1 MLPQIPFLGPI
12 VQLRYRGLLCPCLSA
27 DPDDE
32 MARAALGR
40 CTDLRIRYHRR
51 TSPSDQGGQSG
62 GEGGGGGN
70 ALAAAVSSVSGL
82 FGGSKGG
89 GGGKGGSGGGGGDH
103 QGESSSSGSYVK
115 GPATLTVIDTPRGP
129 ALHVE
134 TEPDPSME
142 STEVDEAGN
151 VIQLDTRHRKTV
163 PLRKIT
169 KIKSVD
175 GNFLGMAVGG
185 AGPSLVS
192 IVGAG
197 PARVGGSQMELL
209 RFNVLD
215 AKGQKAESAEVREEV
230 MDALRG
236 LVEWDKRRQRAAG
249 ETDHDND
256 GDRTQD
262 GNDGED
268 GFDNDDDDPH
278 ARRPG
283 APRGRAAKAAY
294 FARREFELSQ
304 QRKEREK
311 RKARYLEGGG
321 GLKYTAI
328 AMANRAEMT

>member
-12 VQLRYRGLLCPCLSA
+12 VQLRYRALLCPCLSS

-51 TSPSDQGGQSG
+51 TAQSDQQG
-62 GEGGGGGN
+62 GEGGGGGSVM
-70 ALAAAVSSVSGL
+70 AAAVSSVSGL
-82 FGGSKGG
+82 FGGG
-89 GGGKGGSGGGGGDH
+89 GGGKGGGGGGE
-103 QGESSSSGSYVK
+103 QGESSTSGSYAK

-134 TEPDPSME
+134 TEPDASLD
-142 STEVDEAGN
+142 STEVDEHGN
-151 VIQLDTRHRKTV
+151 VVQLDTRHRRTV
-163 PLRKIT
+163 PLRRIT

-236 LVEWDKRRQRAAG
+236 LVEWDKRRRRAAG
-249 ETDHDND
+249 ETDADDDQGGQGEEEND
-256 GDRTQD
+256 SFE
-262 GNDGED
+262 NDE
-268 GFDNDDDDPH
+268 DDPH